1 MAADEKIEGEG
12 FTVNDRRRV
21 RLDEEGEVETPAK
34 DEATPE
40 PKKAPSAYETSADS
54 ELPPVDFSTFVLSLA
69 SSAMVHL
76 GEVAHPE
83 TGAPALNLPL
93 ARQTIDM
100 LAMIEEKTRGNLSK
114 DEATY
119 LESILYDL
127 RMRCVA
133 ACEKPAG

>member
-1 MAADEKIEGEG
+1 MAGDEKKAGEG
-12 FTVNDRRRV
+12 YTVHDRRHGHD
-21 RLDEEGEVETPAK
+21 DERTSPPAAAAPPASA
-34 DEATPE
+34 EA
-40 PKKAPSAYETSADS
+40 KKRASADKENA

-76 GEVAHPE
+76 GDVPHPE
-83 TGAPALNLPL
+83 TGEPARNLPL

-100 LAMIEEKTRGNLSK
+100 LAMLQQKTKGNLSR

-127 RMRCVA
+127 RLRCVA
-133 ACEKPAG
+133 ACQ

>member
-1 MAADEKIEGEG
+1 MAADEKKAGEG

-21 RLDEEGEVETPAK
+21 RSEAPEAAPAHAEAPKESEANPAEEHRPRKGEG
-34 DEATPE
+34 
-40 PKKAPSAYETSADS
+40 

-69 SSAMVHL
+69 SSALVHL
-76 GEVAHPE
+76 GEVVHPE
-83 TGAPALNLPL
+83 TGEPARNLPL

-100 LAMIEEKTRGNLSK
+100 LAMLQEKTRGNLSK

-127 RMRCVA
+127 RLRCVA
-133 ACEKPAG
+133 ACQSK